1 MNTCS
6 QFVGSTGQ
14 CVKMFIKKK
23 TKKNWAGI
31 LNTRLYIRF
40 SHGDFIFLKP
50 NSHTSDNSR
59 AGVG

>member
-1 MNTCS
+1 MNTFS
-6 QFVGSTGQ
+6 QFVSSIGQ

-23 TKKNWAGI
+23 KKNWAGI

-40 SHGDFIFLKP
+40 SHGDFIFLRH

-59 AGVG
+59 IGVG